1 MEEIF
6 GLKKKHFDIPVEH
19 LDYGYVGG
27 CSNKDELYAILQELK
42 SGKEGRYEQLENF
55 TEKRLVEVMSPEEK
69 KRYIALTTNPS
80 SKDIEQAEN
89 DLSSFID
96 SIKSTEAALQ
106 KSHTNIS
113 KPPPRNH
120 EDEFKT
126 ESKPSTDTDSKRA
139 EMLKEL
145 GMTDYQSIPDAQK
158 KIFSVK
164 EKEKGNEH
172 FRVKDFEK
180 AIHYYSR
187 SILFDPTNP
196 AVYSN
201 RSQAYLYLKNY
212 EGAEEDASKTIE
224 LDKNFVKGWY
234 RRGKA
239 RFNRGYYRDAI
250 SDYQKAYELDPG
262 LKDIN
267 KLIEEATNKMNEVG
281 GRSIEEDEKLKEKKA
296 QQKEENEEE
305 TIETETTTTT
315 EKPKYKRIQ
324 IEEDSGSE
332 DDEEEE
338 EQEQENKEKEEE
350 EKQKQQEKREETI
363 KELESKLNILISN
376 KNDKE
381 LLAILHQLIP
391 LEVEQKHYKECITQY
406 IYIIYNIFIVA
417 IYSFNMN
424 NQPLFISI
432 VLNVM
437 DILVITMKQLEI
449 VQLEMY
455 L

>member
-19 LDYGYVGG
+19 LDYGYVGS

-42 SGKEGRYEQLENF
+42 SGKEGRYEQLEEF
-55 TEKRLVEVMSPEEK
+55 TEKRLVEVMSPDEK
-69 KRYIALTTNPS
+69 KRYLALTSNPS
-80 SKDIEQAEN
+80 AKDIEEAEN
-89 DLSSFID
+89 DLSSFLD
-96 SIKSTEAALQ
+96 SIKSTEEKLH

-120 EDEFKT
+120 EDEFKS
-126 ESKPSTDTDSKRA
+126 ESKPKADSDSKRA
-139 EMLKEL
+139 QMLKEL
-145 GMTDYQSIPDAQK
+145 GMTDYESIPDAQK
-158 KIFSVK
+158 KIYAVK

-239 RFNRGYYRDAI
+239 RFNRGYYKDAI

-262 LKDIN
+262 LKDIT

-281 GRSIEEDEKLKEKKA
+281 GRSIEEDEKVKEKQKMKKDSDDEEEDE
-296 QQKEENEEE
+296 QVKEETKTATATKETVKEE
-305 TIETETTTTT
+305 T

-324 IEEDSGSE
+324 IQEDSGSE
-332 DDEEEE
+332 DEDDEEETTTEQQQQQQDNEEENRKREEEE
-338 EQEQENKEKEEE
+338 EKEKE
-350 EKQKQQEKREETI
+350 KKREERI
-363 KELESKLNILISN
+363 KELTPKIDVLVSN

-381 LLAILHQLIP
+381 LLNILHELIP
-391 LEVEQKHYKECITQY
+391 LEVEQKHYKECISQY
-406 IYIIYNIFIVA
+406 INI
-417 IYSFNMN
+417 
-424 NQPLFISI
+424 
-432 VLNVM
+432 
-437 DILVITMKQLEI
+437 
-449 VQLEMY
+449 
-455 L
+455 